1 VLHRILA
8 PRPWFQ
14 DTYRAHPDYCS
25 DGPWYDWAMVKFEN
39 FGDYPSQMLLLY
51 RKHDP
56 VVDND
61 TGKVTNSGIYTIIH
75 NCEMRSD
82 TSSQRKAW
90 MHETELCS

>member
-1 VLHRILA
+1 
-8 PRPWFQ
+8 
-14 DTYRAHPDYCS
+14 
-25 DGPWYDWAMVKFEN
+25 
-39 FGDYPSQMLLLY
+39 MLLLY